1 VDTSTYKSEVAA
13 AFNSAAATYD
23 RLGVEFF
30 TPMGRRLVE
39 RAAPAVGARVL
50 DVGCGRGACV
60 FPAAERVGPEGRV
73 VGIDVAEAMIEEA
86 TKEAALRDA
95 AMVELRVMDG
105 EHPDFAPHSFDVV
118 LGSYSVIFL
127 PDAPAA
133 LARYAPLLSPGGRLA
148 FTSPVFS
155 DDTFPFLP
163 PVFTELIPRELL
175 LDLPP
180 QWQPE
185 QLQQRFNSWLAD
197 PRDLTRTLER
207 CGFQE
212 VTVVDEPVTLVAES
226 GLAWVDWSHTQGMRL
241 LWNHLA
247 QDKRQQLRERL
258 ITSLDAMRD
267 GDGPLTI
274 DTPVRYVTATV
285 GN

>member
-1 VDTSTYKSEVAA
+1 MDTSTYKSEVAA

-127 PDAPAA
+127 PDAPTA

-274 DTPVRYVTATV
+274 DTPVRYVTATA

>member
-1 VDTSTYKSEVAA
+1 MDTSTYKSEVAA
-13 AFNSAAATYD
+13 AFNSAAASYD

-39 RAAPAVGARVL
+39 RAAPAEGARVL

-60 FPAAERVGPEGRV
+60 FPAAERVGPDGRV
-73 VGIDVAEAMIEEA
+73 VGIDVAPAMIEEA
-86 TKEAALRDA
+86 AKEAALRDA
-95 AMVELRVMDG
+95 GNVELRVMDG
-105 EHPDFAPHSFDVV
+105 EHPDFPPRSFDVV
-118 LGSYSVIFL
+118 VGSYSVIFL

-185 QLQQRFNSWLAD
+185 RLQQRFNSWLAD
-197 PRDLTRTLER
+197 PDDLARALEGA
-207 CGFQE
+207 GFQK
-212 VTVVDEPVTLVAES
+212 VTVVDEPVRLVAES

-241 LWNHLA
+241 LWNHLSA
-247 QDKRQQLRERL
+247 DKRLELRERL

-285 GN
+285 GD

>member
-1 VDTSTYKSEVAA
+1 MDTSTYKSEVAA
-13 AFNSAAATYD
+13 AFNSAAASYD

-39 RAAPAVGARVL
+39 RAAPGDGARVL

-60 FPAAERVGPEGRV
+60 FPAAELVGPKGRV

-86 TKEAALRDA
+86 TKEAGLRDA
-95 AMVELRVMDG
+95 ANVELRVMDG
-105 EHPDFAPHSFDVV
+105 EHPDFAPRSFDVV
-118 LGSYSVIFL
+118 MGSYSVIFL

-185 QLQQRFNSWLAD
+185 QLQKRFNSWLAD
-197 PRDLTRTLER
+197 PADLARTLED
-207 CGFQE
+207 CGFE
-212 VTVVDEPVTLVAES
+212 AVTVVDEPVRLVAES

-247 QDKRQQLRERL
+247 ADKRLQLRERL
-258 ITSLDAMRD
+258 ISSLDAMRD

-274 DTPVRYVTATV
+274 DTPVRYVTASTP
-285 GN
+285 N

>member
-1 VDTSTYKSEVAA
+1 MDTSTYKSEVAA

-39 RAAPAVGARVL
+39 RAAPAVGDRVL

-127 PDAPAA
+127 PDAPTA

-163 PVFTELIPRELL
+163 PVFTELIPRSCCWTCRRSGS
-175 LDLPP
+175 P
-180 QWQPE
+180 
-185 QLQQRFNSWLAD
+185 NSSSSASTAGS
-197 PRDLTRTLER
+197 RTRGTSPAR
-207 CGFQE
+207 W
-212 VTVVDEPVTLVAES
+212 S
-226 GLAWVDWSHTQGMRL
+226 GAASR
-241 LWNHLA
+241 
-247 QDKRQQLRERL
+247 R
-258 ITSLDAMRD
+258 
-267 GDGPLTI
+267 
-274 DTPVRYVTATV
+274 
-285 GN
+285 

>member
-1 VDTSTYKSEVAA
+1 MDTSTYKSEVAA

-39 RAAPAVGARVL
+39 RAAPAAGARVL

-127 PDAPAA
+127 PDAPTA

-247 QDKRQQLRERL
+247 PDKRQELRERL

-274 DTPVRYVTATV
+274 ETPVRYVTATV

>member
-1 VDTSTYKSEVAA
+1 MDTSTYKSEVAA

-39 RAAPAVGARVL
+39 RAAPAAGARVL

-60 FPAAERVGPEGRV
+60 FPAAERVGPDGRV

-95 AMVELRVMDG
+95 TMVELRVMDG

-118 LGSYSVIFL
+118 MGSYSVIFL
-127 PDAPAA
+127 PDAPTA

-197 PRDLTRTLER
+197 PQDLTRTLER

-285 GN
+285 RG

>member
-1 VDTSTYKSEVAA
+1 MDTSTYKSEVAA

-39 RAAPAVGARVL
+39 RAAPAVGDRVL

-127 PDAPAA
+127 PDAPTA

-247 QDKRQQLRERL
+247 PDKRQQLRERL

-274 DTPVRYVTATV
+274 ETPVRYVTATV
-285 GN
+285 GT

>member
-1 VDTSTYKSEVAA
+1 MDTSTYKSEVAA

-127 PDAPAA
+127 PDAPTA

-247 QDKRQQLRERL
+247 PDKRQQLRERL

-274 DTPVRYVTATV
+274 ETPVRYVTATV

>member
-1 VDTSTYKSEVAA
+1 MDTSTYKSEVAA
-13 AFNSAAATYD
+13 AFNSAAASYD

-39 RAAPAVGARVL
+39 RAAPGEGARVL

-60 FPAAERVGPEGRV
+60 FPAAERVGPTGRV

-86 TKEAALRDA
+86 AKEAALRNADT
-95 AMVELRVMDG
+95 VELRVMDG
-105 EHPDFAPHSFDVV
+105 EHPDFEPRSFDVV

-185 QLQQRFNSWLAD
+185 RLQQRFNSWLAD
-197 PRDLTRTLER
+197 PADLARTLEKA
-207 CGFQE
+207 GFQE
-212 VTVVDEPVTLVAES
+212 VSVVDESVQLVAES

-247 QDKRQQLRERL
+247 DDKRQQLRERL

-274 DTPVRYVTATV
+274 DTPVRYVTATART
-285 GN
+285 

>member
-1 VDTSTYKSEVAA
+1 MDTSTYKSEVAA

-127 PDAPAA
+127 PDAPTA

-247 QDKRQQLRERL
+247 PDKRQQLRERL

-267 GDGPLTI
+267 GGGPLTI
-274 DTPVRYVTATV
+274 ETPVRYVTATV